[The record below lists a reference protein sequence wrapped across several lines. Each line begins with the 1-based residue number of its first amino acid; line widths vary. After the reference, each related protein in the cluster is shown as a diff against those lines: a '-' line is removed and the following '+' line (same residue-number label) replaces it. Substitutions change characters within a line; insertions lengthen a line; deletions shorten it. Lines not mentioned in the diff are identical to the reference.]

1 MTEQLA
7 FIRARF
13 APVLAKI
20 DALSRRERLLV
31 MITML
36 TVIAVLWHVILM
48 EPLGHRAD
56 ASRVELESLKQRVE
70 VANQNLEEQIL
81 QLAGV
86 GNEDRSRVA
95 RIQQRIEA
103 INAELDGYASE
114 LIDPAEMARV
124 LEEILKEQTSLSLV
138 RIRNK
143 LPEQISGG
151 DESVATSFYRH
162 VLEIEVEGTYTACLE
177 YLNDVEDLPWRL
189 YWQLLD
195 LEVIEYPQNRIRIE
209 VSTLSLDEEWIGAS

>member
-1 MTEQLA
+1 MEQVA
-7 FIRARF
+7 AIRQQLQA
-13 APVLAKI
+13 VLSKV

-36 TVIAVLWHVILM
+36 VVIAGLWHVVLM

-56 ASRVELESLKQRVE
+56 ASRIELDALKQRIE
-70 VANQNLEEQIL
+70 SANRNLEEQIL
-81 QLAGV
+81 QLAGA
-86 GNEDRSRVA
+86 GDEDRA
-95 RIQQRIEA
+95 RIATMQQRIDA
-103 INAELDGYASE
+103 INTELGNYAAE

-124 LEEILKEQTSLSLV
+124 LEELLKEQTSLSLV

-143 LPEQISGG
+143 APDLMSGSDEG
-151 DESVATSFYRH
+151 DATRFYRH
-162 VLEIEVEGTYTACLE
+162 VLEIEVEGTYASCLDYLTA
-177 YLNDVEDLPWRL
+177 VEDLPWRL

-195 LEVIEYPQNRIRIE
+195 LEVVEYPTNRIRIE